1 MDKIRIDPRDPL
13 PLYAQLERA
22 IKLAIA
28 TGQMHVGEQLPTVR
42 ELAVKLKVNANTI
55 ARVYAELERQG
66 VLQTKRGVGT
76 FVHSDAPHGRPLP
89 RAERT
94 QLLRELAERFLK
106 EATAHGFTARE
117 VIQQLE
123 RLWSKS

>member
-1 MDKIRIDPRDPL
+1 MEKIRIDPHDPL
-13 PLYAQLERA
+13 PLYAQVERA

-28 TGQMHVGEQLPTVR
+28 TGEMRLGERLPTVR
-42 ELAVKLKVNANTI
+42 QLAVALKVNANTI

-66 VLQTKRGVGT
+66 VLDTKRGVGT
-76 FVHSDAPHGRPLP
+76 FVHTEVPPARPMP

-94 QLLRELAERFLK
+94 QLLRAMTERFLK

-117 VIQQLE
+117 VAQQLE
-123 RLWSKS
+123 RLSSRS